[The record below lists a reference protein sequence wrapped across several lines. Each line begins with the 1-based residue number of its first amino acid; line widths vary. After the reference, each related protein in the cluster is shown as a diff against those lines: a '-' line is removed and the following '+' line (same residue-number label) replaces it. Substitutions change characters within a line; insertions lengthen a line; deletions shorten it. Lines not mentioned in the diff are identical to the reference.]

1 MAALA
6 TDRITP
12 KKDPCLLVYPVAA
25 STKIY
30 GGSIVGINSGGY
42 AIPAADAAS
51 VKVVGVA
58 TKQADNSAVA
68 TNGAINVEVE
78 IGVFRFAAASITQA
92 MVGTIMYV
100 VDDNTFDDALGT
112 NGVKAGRLMEF
123 ISTTEGWIE
132 VSPSGVGVV
141 LANAGATYT
150 SAEQNLINDLKTK
163 VNTLL
168 RD

>member
-78 IGVFRFAAASITQA
+78 TRIAFERAGHQMRDDHMPKSLAPDCRYGRPAAFLPL
-92 MVGTIMYV
+92 
-100 VDDNTFDDALGT
+100 N
-112 NGVKAGRLMEF
+112 
-123 ISTTEGWIE
+123 
-132 VSPSGVGVV
+132 P
-141 LANAGATYT
+141 
-150 SAEQNLINDLKTK
+150 
-163 VNTLL
+163 
-168 RD
+168 